1 MAALAASRI
10 LAGVSKS
17 GSPAPRP
24 ITSRPAAL
32 RARAFWVAAMVA
44 DGLIRPRASDRN
56 GMGLATPRAQTE
68 QGKRRAHL
76 TSATAPAQCSIPSGF
91 RPVLPGIA
99 AAGRL
104 SGQRGTGATVNLRR
118 VGQIGRAHV

>member
-24 ITSRPAAL
+24 ITSRPAAFS
-32 RARAFWVAAMVA
+32 ARAFWVAAMVA

-56 GMGLATPRAQTE
+56 GMGLATPRPQTE
-68 QGKRRAHL
+68 QGERRAHL
-76 TSATAPAQCSIPSGF
+76 PSAPAPAHCAIPSGF
-91 RPVLPGIA
+91 RPVPPGLA
-99 AAGRL
+99 ADP
-104 SGQRGTGATVNLRR
+104 
-118 VGQIGRAHV
+118 